1 MTVAS
6 EITRL
11 QSAKANIKTAIENKW
26 VEVPSSAKLDVYD
39 EYINQI
45 HQGSDF
51 SWTARY
57 VAVLDTNIPDA
68 SRLSSSLSWWILW
81 YKGWKWLCHWSTW
94 WWYYIWICS
103 YWWTWYDYWYFD
115 SRYTLVRQWRNDPLT
130 GRLYLETSYNWW
142 WWDIIEATEL
152 VNSWYWYNSSTKISR
167 NDGSIIGVLNWQLVY
182 NYYWYAN
189 YFQLAWPTTKWDY
202 DWAYENKAWISIR
215 TDSNWIINLP
225 YLKNWVLNYYH
236 WSVYSYQSSTAKDI
250 ALYNI
255 DDDYN
260 KSTESLWTLNVTWWY
275 TPWYTSLD
283 WVVLISDWANTY
295 VSTEEWVGAA
305 TWYII
310 NTDGTNF
317 TPWNVYWCEETW
329 TYCSDRYKLVPIEDY
344 IQQQWLPI
352 RRKI

>member
-11 QSAKANIKTAIENKW
+11 QNAKADIKTAIENKW
-26 VEVPSSAKLDVYD
+26 VEVPSSAKLDEYD

-68 SRLSSSLSWWILW
+68 SRINSSWSWWILW
-81 YKGWKWLCHWSTW
+81 YKNGKRWIYYSSWGWV
-94 WWYYIWICS
+94 YIWYAS
-103 YWWTWYDYWYFD
+103 YWTTGYDYVNSD
-115 SRYTLVRQWRNDPLT
+115 SRYTLIRNSYNDSVSWQLFYAT
-130 GRLYLETSYNWW
+130 YYNWW
-142 WWDIIEATEL
+142 RWEL
-152 VNSWYWYNSSTKISR
+152 YEITWREKSWYWYTGRTIHTRIDNYIFWAVWWDIAYR
-167 NDGSIIGVLNWQLVY
+167 NWQSYPYLTVSS
-182 NYYWYAN
+182 
-189 YFQLAWPTTKWDY
+189 PSIKWDY
-202 DWAYENKAWISIR
+202 TSSYVTSISWER
-215 TDSNWIINLP
+215 LDSYRHILLP
-225 YLKNWVLNYYH
+225 YFKWWEVNYYY
-236 WSVYSYQSSTAKDI
+236 WKIYSYNSSTAKNI
-250 ALYNI
+250 ALYKIDWDHNI
-255 DDDYN
+255 
-260 KSTESLWTLNVTWWY
+260 SSESIWSINVTGAY
-275 TPWYTSLD
+275 IPTCTSID

-295 VSTEEWVGAA
+295 VSTEEWVWAA

-317 TPWNVYWCEETW
+317 APSSIYWCDETN
-329 TYCSDRYKLVPIEDY
+329 TYCSGRYKLVPIEDY